1 MRKVSPKAAQK
12 FEAKQ
17 IARIQQWRSRRL
29 GRLARLTGWVTTPVV
44 LALRAIIPHS
54 AVEATLHG
62 NIVVA
67 RRWARERATLRSL
80 GASNFAEL
88 AGIEL
93 LQVDRAV
100 RKVQSRATW
109 MGAGIGMVSGVFG
122 IFALPVGM
130 AATLN
135 LALRTIHR
143 VGLCYGYA
151 TPTEGEHLF
160 VYYTLSLAGYR
171 GPEDKAV
178 SLNAMRDLHAKT
190 VLPPPAVTEARADSA
205 LDESTRHHAFAIA
218 HHDFSRE
225 ITKQLVTVRLLTAIP
240 GIGAIVGLIVDT
252 SYMRSVGRAARHAY
266 QVRWLR
272 DRGRWVE

>member
-1 MRKVSPKAAQK
+1 MRKVSPKAAKK

-17 IARIQQWRSRRL
+17 IARIQKWQVRRL
-29 GRLARLTGWVTTPVV
+29 GRLARLTGWLTTPVV

-54 AVEATLHG
+54 AVETTLHG

-80 GASNFAEL
+80 GASSFADL
-88 AGIEL
+88 RDIEL

-100 RKVQSRATW
+100 RTVQGRATW
-109 MGAGIGMVSGVFG
+109 MAAGIGMVSGVFG
-122 IFALPVGM
+122 IFGLPIGM

-151 TPTEGEHLF
+151 APTEAEHLF

-178 SLNAMRDLHAKT
+178 SLNAMRDLQAKT
-190 VLPPPAVTEARADSA
+190 ALPPPAVIEPPVAEPLDDSI
-205 LDESTRHHAFAIA
+205 RHHAFAIA

-240 GIGAIVGLIVDT
+240 GIGAVVGLIVDT

-272 DRGRWVE
+272 DRGRWPE

>member
-1 MRKVSPKAAQK
+1 MRKVSPKTARR

-17 IARIQQWRSRRL
+17 IARIQKWRLRRL

-44 LALRAIIPHS
+44 LALRAVIPHS

-80 GASNFAEL
+80 GASSFTEL
-88 AGIEL
+88 VEIEL

-109 MGAGIGMVSGVFG
+109 MGGGIGVMSGLFG
-122 IFALPVGM
+122 IFALPIGM

-151 TPTEGEHLF
+151 APTEAEHLF

-178 SLNAMRDLHAKT
+178 SLEAMRDLQART
-190 VLPPPAVTEARADSA
+190 ALPPAAVTDTAIEPLDDSI
-205 LDESTRHHAFAIA
+205 RQHAFGIA

-240 GIGAIVGLIVDT
+240 GIGAVVGLIVDT

-272 DRGRWVE
+272 DRGRWVD

>member
-1 MRKVSPKAAQK
+1 MRQVSAKAAKK
-12 FEAKQ
+12 FETKQ
-17 IARIQQWRSRRL
+17 IARIQHWRARRL
-29 GRLARLTGWVTTPVV
+29 GRLARLTGWVTAPVV

-80 GASNFAEL
+80 GVASFAEL
-88 AGIEL
+88 TDIEL
-93 LQVDRAV
+93 LQTDRAV

-109 MGAGIGMVSGVFG
+109 MAAGIGMVSGVFG

-143 VGLCYGYA
+143 VGLCYGYTA
-151 TPTEGEHLF
+151 PTETEHLF

-171 GPEDKAV
+171 GPKDKAV
-178 SLNAMRDLHAKT
+178 SLEAMRALQAKT
-190 VLPPPAVTEARADSA
+190 TLAPTAAETVDDGIR
-205 LDESTRHHAFAIA
+205 RHAFGIA

-252 SYMRSVGRAARHAY
+252 SYMRSVGRAARHSY
-266 QVRWLR
+266 QIRWLR
-272 DRGRWVE
+272 DRGRWPAQPD